1 VRNQAGPSAEWDL
14 LCRVE
19 PAIVDEVF
27 AHPYNRV
34 WAVDRLRDPGRRDDG
49 RLAALACAAAAR
61 AGMSAT
67 LRVPVTDGAVFLPTV
82 GRYEVPG
89 ASETTVEIRDGEITV
104 ERAAAVHRV
113 RRLEVGGHPLMVE
126 DLDPVRDCHG
136 RPAAGRLTD
145 EQAGHWQAVFGAAW
159 DIIAERCP
167 EYLPT
172 LTGALSAVVPV
183 VGEPAGSSAR
193 NAFGSVALAL
203 PPDPE
208 TLCVLLLRETQRIK
222 LGGVLDM
229 LDLFEPRASTVSVD
243 TQRLLSDSYA
253 RLAVTDFRRRRSQ
266 GRFGIEAATDVK
278 ATLDSI
284 LASDS
289 LTRLGRGFVEEM
301 RRTLD
306 AWSA

>member
-1 VRNQAGPSAEWDL
+1 LLASVRNQAGPSAEWDL

-67 LRVPVTDGAVFLPTV
+67 LRVPVSDGAVFVPTV

-89 ASETTVEIRDGEITV
+89 ASETTVEIRAGEVTV
-104 ERAAAVHRV
+104 DRAVAVRPV
-113 RRLEVGGHPLMVE
+113 RRLEVGGHTLMVE
-126 DLDPVRDCHG
+126 DLDPVRDCHP

-145 EQAGHWQAVFGAAW
+145 EQAGHWQAMFGAAW
-159 DIIAERCP
+159 DIVATRCP

-172 LTGALSAVVPV
+172 LTFALSAVVPV
-183 VGEPAGSSAR
+183 VGEPAGFSAR
-193 NAFGSVALAL
+193 DAFGSVAIA
-203 PPDPE
+203 PPGDAE
-208 TLCVLLLRETQRIK
+208 TLCLLLLRETQRMK

-229 LDLFEPRASTVSVD
+229 LDLFDRTSTVSAD
-243 TQRLLSDSYA
+243 TERLLSDSYA
-253 RLAVTDFRRRRSQ
+253 HLAVADFRRRRSEN
-266 GRFGIEAATDVK
+266 RSIAEAARDV
-278 ATLDSI
+278 DSI
-284 LASDS
+284 LASGS
-289 LTRLGRGFVEEM
+289 LTGLGREFVEQM

-306 AWSA
+306 VWSA